1 MYDSVE
7 ISKLPKATPSD
18 SDILIIQKQGTISY
32 TASTSAKDLREYIKA
47 GIASELTSS
56 TYYADEKTMTLD
68 ISNNTFGVKKGS
80 IDIDQLSDRL
90 KNQITGTETVLEGA
104 YKDNTSYTSPVTAI
118 GEFIEVKVVR
128 TPSLTSTY
136 AIPLYRIPG
145 ETY

>member
-56 TYYADEKTMTLD
+56 TYYADGKTMTLD
-68 ISNNTFGVKKGS
+68 GSNTFSIIKGG
-80 IDIDQLSDRL
+80 IDIDHLSPRL
-90 KNQITGTETVLEGA
+90 INQITGTETVLEGT
-104 YKDNTSYTSPVTAI
+104 YKSNTSYTQPVTAI

-128 TPSLTSTY
+128 TPLLTSTY
-136 AIPLYRIPG
+136 AVPLYRIPG

>member
-7 ISKLPKATPSD
+7 ISKLPRAIPSD

-56 TYYADEKTMTLD
+56 TYYADEKTMTLN
-68 ISNNTFGVKKGS
+68 SSNTFSVKDGG
-80 IDIDQLSDRL
+80 IDINQLSDRL

-104 YKDNTSYTSPVTAI
+104 YKSNTFYAQPVTAI
-118 GEFIEVKVVR
+118 GEFIEVKIVR
-128 TPSLTSTY
+128 PPSLTSTY
-136 AIPLYRIPG
+136 AVPLYRIPG